1 MHGNLGFNIWSD
13 QSLRSAIVLDICG
26 PNNSENVVAVAY
38 SRTFG
43 LENEASGTLRWDISS
58 VRVRKELYDDMM

>member
-1 MHGNLGFNIWSD
+1 M
-13 QSLRSAIVLDICG
+13 LDVCG

-38 SRTFG
+38 SPTLG
-43 LENEASGTLRWDISS
+43 LENEPSGTLQWNISS